1 LQYSIVLALAYR
13 KLGTNPA
20 HFIKELRGG
29 NQNVVM
35 VKGDAVLTVAEVARH
50 VGIVDTTQE
59 CTYELCHE
67 VKSSANGQQQ
77 QGEQFVF
84 RRLDHS
90 VIGANAKDEKDL
102 LLYTPSNYQK
112 LEAMVQKEKAN
123 FCVTGDVLTK
133 LANHAVEEATLDKN
147 SFAIDDRAVLNHPA
161 ARAALS
167 NLVPIISVFARDTP
181 RHKEAVIVGSSR
193 ASLLERLR
201 ISAGAVR
208 QFARC

>member
-1 LQYSIVLALAYR
+1 MKGIVGRGIAIFDR
-13 KLGTNPA
+13 LGACLPKTGNESCTCYQGIVWGQSKCCDGQGRCCA
-20 HFIKELRGG
+20 DCSRGG
-29 NQNVVM
+29 TAC
-35 VKGDAVLTVAEVARH
+35 GDCRYNA
-50 VGIVDTTQE
+50 GMYI
-59 CTYELCHE
+59 YELCHE

-90 VIGANAKDEKDL
+90 VIGANAKDDKDL

-147 SFAIDDRAVLNHPA
+147 SFAIDDRAVPC
-161 ARAALS
+161 RAQSSCRKSSYIQFGAHYICIRS
-167 NLVPIISVFARDTP
+167 
-181 RHKEAVIVGSSR
+181 RHSET
-193 ASLLERLR
+193 
-201 ISAGAVR
+201 
-208 QFARC
+208 